1 MASKIGQLI
10 RDFHQADSKNI
21 HYDVLAHGVKYYK
34 EDKKERENMCEA
46 VEKYAREYAKDYAE
60 EYVEEHA
67 KDYSIR
73 ERVCSIKLLMKN
85 LQLTLDQALSTL
97 EIQGAERKLIIDQ
110 LQK

>member
-34 EDKKERENMCEA
+34 EDKKGRENMCEA
-46 VEKYAREYAKDYAE
+46 VEKYAKECAIK
-60 EYVEEHA
+60 
-67 KDYSIR
+67 
-73 ERVCSIKLLMKN
+73 ERVCNVKNLMKN

-97 EIQGAERKLIIDQ
+97 EIQGSERKLIIDQ
-110 LQK
+110 LQKQ

>member
-34 EDKKERENMCEA
+34 EDKKGRENMCEA
-46 VEKYAREYAKDYAE
+46 VEKYAKECT
-60 EYVEEHA
+60 
-67 KDYSIR
+67 IR
-73 ERVCSIKLLMKN
+73 ERVCNVKNLMKN

-97 EIQGAERKLIIDQ
+97 EIQGTERKLIIDQ
-110 LQK
+110 LQKQ

>member
-34 EDKKERENMCEA
+34 EDKEGRENMCEA
-46 VEKYAREYAKDYAE
+46 VEKYARECA
-60 EYVEEHA
+60 
-67 KDYSIR
+67 IR
-73 ERVCSIKLLMKN
+73 ERVCNVKNLMKN

-97 EIQGAERKLIIDQ
+97 EIQGSERKLIIDQ
-110 LQK
+110 LQKQ

>member
-1 MASKIGQLI
+1 M
-10 RDFHQADSKNI
+10 RDFHQTDSRNI
-21 HYDVLAHGVKYYK
+21 HYDVLAHGVKHYK
-34 EDKKERENMCEA
+34 EDKEGRENMCEA
-46 VEKYAREYAKDYAE
+46 VEKYAREYAKEHAKDYAE

-97 EIQGAERKLIIDQ
+97 EIQDTERKLIIDQ
-110 LQK
+110 LQKQ